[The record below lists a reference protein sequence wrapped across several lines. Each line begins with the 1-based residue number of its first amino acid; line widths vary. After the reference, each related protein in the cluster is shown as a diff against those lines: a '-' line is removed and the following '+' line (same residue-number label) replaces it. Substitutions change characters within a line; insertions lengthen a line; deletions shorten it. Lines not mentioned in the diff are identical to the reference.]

1 MFDVNYWAVIAATVF
16 SMVLGVVWYTPLTF
30 GSLWMKIVGIDS
42 ERMTGAEEARAY
54 LTGAVSH
61 CIGVFLL
68 AVLMNSAGLSGWLPG
83 LAAGLA
89 VSLGFMAT
97 SRGTNYV
104 YEKRP
109 MALFLINSGYNVVFY
124 AVAGALL
131 GVWH

>member
-1 MFDVNYWAVIAATVF
+1 MTRPIHRIVSSSKVPFF
-16 SMVLGVVWYTPLTF
+16 LTHRRILRY
-30 GSLWMKIVGIDS
+30 S
-42 ERMTGAEEARAY
+42 AEEARAY